1 MRYSDEQTK
10 QLQRVIRLQK
20 ELIDGANKI
29 ILAQQRQLDTVMWNV
44 RFNLGIED
52 DQKEEAG
59 AAGLADTSEQ

>member
-20 ELIDGANKI
+20 DLIDGANKI

>member
-29 ILAQQRQLDTVMWNV
+29 ILAQQRQLDAVMWNV

-52 DQKEEAG
+52 DQKDEAG
-59 AAGLADTSEQ
+59 AAGLADISEQ